1 MKLLTQKVKERVNQ
15 MFKRKP
21 NNNINVIYKSSE
33 ETRRAIDDLYTQK
46 SGRNKTVAATAF
58 ISLAIGVAL
67 GIYMQMSVMSSHVA
81 DSVVK
86 IEVAEQLKATPQSA
100 EK

>member
-1 MKLLTQKVKERVNQ
+1 

-21 NNNINVIYKSSE
+21 NENINVIYKSSE
-33 ETRRAIDDLYTQK
+33 ETRRAIDDLYTRK
-46 SGRNKTVAATAF
+46 SDRNKTVGAVAF

-67 GIYMQMSVMSSHVA
+67 GIYMQMSVMSTHVS

-86 IEVAEQLKATPQSA
+86 IEVADNLKAQPQSVN
-100 EK
+100 K